1 MRMDPDAVRI
11 GHAALLPVWALCFY
25 IPIRFCRVFAILL
38 MVLTLL
44 DMSFSMLPA
53 WSVKLQWAIHSPSTV
68 ILGGNEILE
77 RHGVW
82 ISTIGYMADLV
93 LWSVVGAISLS
104 KGFDLLK
111 GARKETI
118 VSKIIAEIAPS
129 EGKVMNKSFGRI
141 AIRRHPYEEPELTRL
156 EWFITNGIFTGSID
170 IFCSPDE
177 IRKIGEALNR
187 FPEGSGG
194 QYLYEYDS
202 EDPNANRYF
211 VLRAYTTN
219 KPGQCAL
226 QFILDNYRDEPGEG
240 KCQFSIRADADSIQG
255 FGEMLVR
262 FADLQ
267 HFQLVWTPLSG
278 SLHETHKPFDNDE

>member
-1 MRMDPDAVRI
+1 MRMDPDAVGI

-77 RHGVW
+77 CHGVW

-111 GARKETI
+111 GAGKETL
-118 VSKIIAEIAPS
+118 VSKIIAENSPS
-129 EGKVMNKSFGRI
+129 EGKVMKKSLARI
-141 AIRRHPYEEPELTRL
+141 VIRRHPYEEPYLINL
-156 EWFITNGIFTGSID
+156 EWFITNGIFTGSIGL
-170 IFCSPDE
+170 FCNVED
-177 IRKIGEALNR
+177 IRKIGEVLTR
-187 FPEGSGG
+187 FPTRPGDE
-194 QYLYEYDS
+194 YIYEYGS
-202 EDPNANRYF
+202 EESKSNCYF
-211 VLRAYTTN
+211 ALRAYTTD
-219 KPGQCAL
+219 KVGHCAL

-240 KCQFSIRADADSIQG
+240 KCQFSIRADAGSIQG
-255 FGEMLVR
+255 LGKMLVR

-267 HFQLVWTPLSG
+267 HLQLEWTPLSG